1 MEKLTIMD
9 ELDGVLLAVDNLKEL
24 IGDFK
29 TRYQEENEF

>member
-1 MEKLTIMD
+1 MDKTTLME